1 MAIHIGGHVHKSLIK
16 TPNKILFLEKT
27 MHTVHHHIITFNF
40 NKIEVNNMVLS
51 EQQTLHLAVGH
62 KKPGIRRVYESL
74 SCYSAIA
81 LR

>member
-1 MAIHIGGHVHKSLIK
+1 
-16 TPNKILFLEKT
+16 